1 MLNQAILVIRHN
13 NDDDKSRQT
22 VTRELFE
29 LCKTAGY
36 KVLAF
41 LEQER
46 ERDPRFEIG
55 KGKLEELK
63 DILKEREVETII
75 FGNYLTSKQ
84 ILNLE
89 QFLSCKVIDKYMLIL
104 EIFEIHASDHVSKLQ
119 IEIARKKHLLPI
131 FKEFVKR
138 RRMGERTGFS
148 GLGHYE
154 IDIYGRSVR
163 KQIARLQK
171 KLEEIKK
178 KRRSLENLR
187 RDRGINK
194 ICLVGYTNAG
204 KSTLLNSL
212 ADCETRVGD
221 EFFTTLDTFT
231 RPIKVDGRKVLCTD
245 SIGFI
250 HDLPPE
256 LIESFTATLEATLNA
271 DLLVIVVDVSDPLN
285 EIKEK
290 VDTCIKILVNIG
302 AGNIPKIITLNK
314 TDLVPN
320 EKVEK
325 AIIMLKNYGC
335 KVVSISAKTGENFDV
350 FSRNIA
356 EILPPYKKMMVRI
369 PLNSPLSSY
378 AIHRIYTLSLVKNRK
393 IENCETVFELEL
405 AEHPVAEIRKLV
417 EKCGG
422 TSIIELR

>member
-1 MLNQAILVIRHN
+1 MNMFNKAILVIRYNN
-13 NDDDKSRQT
+13 NDSKSSQT
-22 VTRELFE
+22 VTGELFE

-63 DILKEREVETII
+63 DILKEREAEVII

-104 EIFEIHASDHVSKLQ
+104 EIFEIHARDHVSKLQ

-154 IDIYGRSVR
+154 IDVYERSVK
-163 KQIARLQK
+163 KQIVRLQK

-178 KRRSLENLR
+178 KRRTLEDR
-187 RDRGINK
+187 RRERGINK

-250 HDLPPE
+250 RDLPPE

-271 DLLVIVVDVSDPLN
+271 DLLVLVVDVSDPLN

-302 AGNIPKIITLNK
+302 AGNIPKITTLNK
-314 TDLVPN
+314 IDLLTN
-320 EKVEK
+320 EKVEN
-325 AIIMLKNYGC
+325 AIRMLKNYGC
-335 KVVSISAKTGENFDV
+335 KVVAISAKNKENFDV
-350 FSRNIA
+350 FARNIG

-378 AIHRIYTLSLVKNRK
+378 AIHKIYSLSLVKKRK
-393 IENCETVFELEL
+393 IENGETFFELEL
-405 AEHPVAEIRKLV
+405 GDHTIAKIRKLV
-417 EKCGG
+417 ERCGG
-422 TSIIELR
+422 ETL

>member
-1 MLNQAILVIRHN
+1 MNMLDQAILVIRHN
-13 NDDDKSRQT
+13 NNDDKNRQS
-22 VTRELFE
+22 VTGELFK

-36 KVLAF
+36 IVLAF

-63 DILKEREVETII
+63 DILKEREAEIII

-104 EIFEIHASDHVSKLQ
+104 EIFEIHARDHVSKLQ

-138 RRMGERTGFS
+138 RKMGERTGFS

-154 IDIYGRSVR
+154 IDVYERSVK
-163 KQIARLQK
+163 KQIVRLQK

-178 KRRSLENLR
+178 KRRTWEDR
-187 RDRGINK
+187 RREIGINK

-231 RPIKVDGRKVLCTD
+231 RPIKVDGRNVLCTD

-250 HDLPPE
+250 RDLPPE

-271 DLLVIVVDVSDPLN
+271 DLLVLVVDISDPLN

-290 VDTCIKILVNIG
+290 VDTCIRILVNIG
-302 AGNIPKIITLNK
+302 AGNIPKITTLNK
-314 TDLVPN
+314 IDLVTN
-320 EKVEK
+320 EKVEN
-325 AIIMLKNYGC
+325 AIKMLKNYGC
-335 KVVSISAKTGENFDV
+335 KVVAISAKNKEHFDA
-350 FSRNIA
+350 FAHNIV

-378 AIHRIYTLSLVKNRK
+378 VIHKIYSLSLVKKRK
-393 IENCETVFELEL
+393 IENGETFFELEL
-405 AEHPVAEIRKLV
+405 GDNTMAKIRKLV
-417 EKCGG
+417 ERCGG
-422 TSIIELR
+422 ETL

>member
-1 MLNQAILVIRHN
+1 MFNQAILVIRHDN
-13 NDDDKSRQT
+13 KDGKSRQT
-22 VTRELFE
+22 VTGELFE
-29 LCKTAGY
+29 LCKTGGY
-36 KVLAF
+36 KVLEF
-41 LEQER
+41 YEQER

-63 DILKEREVETII
+63 DFLKEREVDIII

-104 EIFEIHASDHVSKLQ
+104 EIFEIHSRDHVSKLQ
-119 IEIARKKHLLPI
+119 IEIARKKYLLPI

-138 RRMGERTGFS
+138 RKMGERTGFS

-154 IDIYGRSVR
+154 IDIYERSLK

-178 KRRSLENLR
+178 KRCSWEDRR
-187 RDRGINK
+187 RDKGINK

-231 RPIKVDGRKVLCTD
+231 RPIKIDGRKVLCTD

-250 HDLPPE
+250 RDLPPE

-271 DLLVIVVDVSDPLN
+271 DLLVLVADVSDSLS

-302 AGNIPKIITLNK
+302 AGNIPKIITFNK
-314 TDLVPN
+314 IDLVTN
-320 EKVEK
+320 EKLEK
-325 AIIMLKNYGC
+325 AIRMLKNYGY
-335 KVVSISAKTGENFDV
+335 KVLAISAKTREKFDS
-350 FSRNIA
+350 FTRNIA
-356 EILPPYKKMMVRI
+356 KILPPLKKMMVRI
-369 PLNSPLSSY
+369 PLNSPLSSH
-378 AIHRIYTLSLVKNRK
+378 AIHKIYSLSLVKKRK
-393 IENCETVFELEL
+393 IENGETVFELEL
-405 AEHPVAEIRKLV
+405 ADNTIAKIRKLV
-417 EKCGG
+417 ERCGG
-422 TSIIELR
+422 ETL

>member
-104 EIFEIHASDHVSKLQ
+104 EIFEIHSRDHVSKLQ
-119 IEIARKKHLLPI
+119 IEIARKKYLLPI

-138 RRMGERTGFS
+138 RKMGERTGFS

-154 IDIYGRSVR
+154 IDIYERSLK

-178 KRRSLENLR
+178 KRCSWEDRR
-187 RDRGINK
+187 RDKGINK

-231 RPIKVDGRKVLCTD
+231 RPIKIDGRKVLCTD

-250 HDLPPE
+250 RDLPPE

-271 DLLVIVVDVSDPLN
+271 DLLVLVADVSDSLS

-302 AGNIPKIITLNK
+302 AGNIPKIITFNK
-314 TDLVPN
+314 IDLVTN
-320 EKVEK
+320 EKLEK
-325 AIIMLKNYGC
+325 AIRMLKNYGY
-335 KVVSISAKTGENFDV
+335 KVLAISAKTREKFDS
-350 FSRNIA
+350 FTRNIA
-356 EILPPYKKMMVRI
+356 KILPPLKKMMVRI
-369 PLNSPLSSY
+369 PLNSPLSSH
-378 AIHRIYTLSLVKNRK
+378 AIHKIYSLSLVKKRK
-393 IENCETVFELEL
+393 IENGETVFELEL
-405 AEHPVAEIRKLV
+405 ADNTIAKIRKLV
-417 EKCGG
+417 ERCGG
-422 TSIIELR
+422 ETL